1 MTIINQSSR
10 RTVNGN
16 GTQTVFDYNFLIPSA
31 ADAALYLVDAMSG
44 NTTRLPS
51 SAWSLSGA
59 GNPLGGTF
67 TYPLGAGV
75 QALQATQKLTL
86 VRETPNT
93 QLASFQNQGGFYPRA
108 LEAALD
114 RIVMQIQQIADNVD
128 RTLRLSV
135 ASPSG
140 ASTILP
146 NPSSQ
151 KLIGWNAAAD
161 GLQNFDASMLATLV
175 AYGTARADL
184 FSGDGTATVFTLT
197 GDPGNQANLDVS
209 VSGATKRPGEDYYWL
224 GGNTLTFVTPPASGT
239 NNILVRYFQGLPG
252 LITDADDVLYKP
264 SGAGAVG
271 RTVEDKLRDTVNIK
285 DFGAAVDGTTDDTL
299 AFQAAIN
306 TGKDILLAD
315 GTMVVGLVTMA
326 NVGQRIIGTRNCTI
340 KRKNSTPGNFIT
352 VTASDVSLIGFT
364 IDGNSSNQ
372 TYEYNVREVFG
383 SGAKIEIRKLRV
395 INAMSMGIGLIGGA
409 LAPTIVENEVENVG
423 DFGIFV
429 NNAGGGTD
437 PAYGICEGNLV
448 VEFGIQ
454 GAGGGASTS
463 VGIGIRSAI
472 GGWRIV
478 NNIVRNITPRT
489 NDQLGI
495 ECWTNSNNMIVDGNQ
510 VDMAVANSG
519 EFGLS
524 ITGYGSVVSNNLV
537 LGTSSYAI
545 EIIDRAVVA
554 TGNVL
559 RSPTGAGIA
568 VNLNTGHADPGD
580 VMSITGNVIEDANTT
595 ETTFAGIVIDGDPGT
610 TPIAITI
617 AGNTVHGLAR
627 AIRVGTLVKGYTVS
641 GNTCWNTG
649 GTISAIQAFGSDG
662 AVTGN
667 SINRVA
673 DAGSGKQTSQI
684 NVGGSGV
691 IVEGNRLA
699 GNGRVD
705 NAILINAG
713 AANVLIGPNLS
724 TGANN
729 YVFSSSSEPTVI
741 VQGGAASSGVAL
753 NAANRAV
760 DVVNLSNNNVVT
772 QQTAT
777 ALSSYTVANLPTS
790 GIAASQLAYASNGR
804 KNGEGAGAGT
814 GVMVFRDGTAWRACN
829 TGATVEA

>member
-1 MTIINQSSR
+1 MTEIVSPFAQFFATDGKPLN
-10 RTVNGN
+10 NGN
-16 GTQTVFDYNFLIPSA
+16 IYIGTAYLDAQSNQIPVFWDDALTIPAAQPIRTLNGYPVRNGTPARIFCNAVNFSMTVQT
-31 ADAALYLVDAMSG
+31 
-44 NTTRLPS
+44 NTGRMV
-51 SAWSLSGA
+51 W
-59 GNPLGGTF
+59 
-67 TYPLGAGV
+67 
-75 QALQATQKLTL
+75 ATQS
-86 VRETPNT
+86 
-93 QLASFQNQGGFYPRA
+93 ASFIPTISTPQGSSLVGF
-108 LEAALD
+108 
-114 RIVMQIQQIADNVD
+114 IQA
-128 RTLRLSV
+128 
-135 ASPSG
+135 
-140 ASTILP
+140 
-146 NPSSQ
+146 
-151 KLIGWNAAAD
+151 
-161 GLQNFDASMLATLV
+161 
-175 AYGTARADL
+175 
-184 FSGDGTATVFTLT
+184 
-197 GDPGNQANLDVS
+197 
-209 VSGATKRPGEDYYWL
+209 
-224 GGNTLTFVTPPASGT
+224 
-239 NNILVRYFQGLPG
+239 
-252 LITDADDVLYKP
+252 
-264 SGAGAVG
+264 GAGAIA
-271 RTVEDKLRDTVNIK
+271 RTVQDKLRDTVSIK
-285 DFGAAVDGTTDDTL
+285 DFGAVVDGTTDDTA

-306 TGKDILLAD
+306 TGKDILLAP
-315 GTMVVGLVTMA
+315 GTMLIGLVTMA
-326 NVGQRIIGTRNCTI
+326 NVNQRIIGTRNCII
-340 KRKNSTPGNFIT
+340 KRKNSTPGNLIT
-352 VTASDVSLIGFT
+352 VTASDVSLIGFV

-372 TYEYNVREVFG
+372 TYEYNVREVLV
-383 SGAKIEIRKLRV
+383 SNAKIEIRKLRV
-395 INAMSMGIGLIGGA
+395 INAMSMGIGMIGGA
-409 LAPTIVENEVENVG
+409 LAPTIVENEVENSG

-437 PAYGICEGNLV
+437 PAYGICEGNTV
-448 VEFGIQ
+448 IEFGIQ

-472 GGWRIV
+472 GGWRVV

-554 TGNVL
+554 TGNVM

-568 VNLNTGHADPGD
+568 VNLNTTHADPGD

-595 ETTFAGIVIDGDPGT
+595 AASFAGIVVDGNPGT

-627 AIRVGTLVKGYTVS
+627 AIRVGALVNGYTVS

-649 GTISAIQAFGSDG
+649 GTISAIQALGSNG

-667 SINRVA
+667 SVNRVA
-673 DAGSGKQTSQI
+673 DAGSGNQASQI

-691 IVEGNRLA
+691 IVGGNLLQ

-713 AANVLIGPNLS
+713 AANVLVAPNLC
-724 TGANN
+724 TGASN

-741 VQGGAASSGVAL
+741 VQGGAASSGLAL

-760 DVVNLSNNNVVT
+760 DVVNLLNNSVVT

-814 GVMVFRDGTAWRACN
+814 GVMVFRDGTAWRACD
-829 TGATVEA
+829 TGATVAA